1 MEIPLTRLTF
11 PQGLL
16 IVVAGAEFLVGL
28 LGNGVLVVWSL
39 KEWARRANLT
49 PYSGIILGLAASRF
63 LLQWLIMADLALFP
77 SFQGSWQLYILS
89 LVWVPVSQASVWF
102 TTFLSVFYCLKI
114 ATFEY
119 PAYVWLKRQAYHL
132 SLWCLLGY
140 CILTLI
146 LVDHIIR
153 QAYVLFKSNS
163 SIPHSPIGQH
173 YGYLTLLNSGS
184 WLPFL
189 LFLLYSGMLMAS
201 LYRHHRK
208 MQVFKAG
215 RRDAQAQAHIMALK
229 SLGCFLVLHI
239 VYILASP
246 FSITSKHPSPSLT
259 SVLFFETLMAASP
272 SLHSALLVLGN
283 PRAKELWRRIL
294 QKVVGTCRDGGPC
307 LEEMGAEGCVRH
319 R

>member
-1 MEIPLTRLTF
+1 METALTSLTF
-11 PQGLL
+11 SQGLMIL
-16 IVVAGAEFLVGL
+16 VAVAEFLVGL

-39 KEWARRANLT
+39 QEWARRANLT
-49 PYSGIILGLAASRF
+49 PYCRIILGLAASRF

-77 SFQGSWQLYILS
+77 SFQVSWQLYVLS
-89 LVWVPVSQASVWF
+89 LVWVTVSQVSVWF

-119 PAYVWLKRQAYHL
+119 PAYVWLKRQAYRL

-140 CILTLI
+140 CIVALI

-153 QAYVLFKSNS
+153 QAYVLSKSNS
-163 SIPHSPIGQH
+163 SILYSPGGQH

-189 LFLLYSGMLMAS
+189 LFLLYSGMLMVS
-201 LYRHHRK
+201 LYKHHRK

-239 VYILASP
+239 VYILVSP
-246 FSITSKHPSPSLT
+246 FSITSKHPSPNLT
-259 SVLFFETLMAASP
+259 SVVFFEILMAASP

-283 PRAKELWRRIL
+283 PKAKELWYRIL
-294 QKVVGTCRDGGPC
+294 QKVVGTCRGGGPC
-307 LEEMGAEGCVRH
+307 PRKLGEREV
-319 R
+319 